1 MYSIYFMKKILRS
14 QKGFTL
20 IEILLVVAAIAILA
34 GIVIVAIN
42 PAKQL
47 GDTRNASRNSA
58 VNTIL
63 NAITQYSVDNNGI
76 LPSGITLV
84 PTEICSSSV
93 ATTSCTGLVDLSVLT
108 AGGKYVTAIPDEPQ
122 KTNAD
127 GAGYMVSKNSN
138 GRITVSASFAESGAT
153 ISVTR

>member
-1 MYSIYFMKKILRS
+1 MKKFLRN

-47 GDTRNASRNSA
+47 GDTRNASREAA

-63 NAITQYSVDNNGI
+63 NAVTQYSVDNNGI
-76 LPSGITLV
+76 LPAGITATT
-84 PTEICSSSV
+84 TEICSSAV
-93 ATTSCTGLVDLSVLT
+93 ATSSCTGLVDLSVLT
-108 AGGKYVTAIPDEPQ
+108 TAGKYVTAIPDEPQ
-122 KTNAD
+122 KTNVN
-127 GAGYMVSKNSN
+127 GVGYTISKNVN
-138 GRITVSASFAESGAT
+138 GRITVTASFPESGKT

>member
-1 MYSIYFMKKILRS
+1 MKKLLQN

-63 NAITQYSVDNNGI
+63 NAVTQYAVDNNGI
-76 LPSGITLV
+76 LPVGISTTTL
-84 PTEICSSSV
+84 EICSSAV

-108 AGGKYVTAIPDEPQ
+108 IGGKYVTAIPDEPQ
-122 KTNAD
+122 KTNVN
-127 GAGYMVSKNSN
+127 GAGYTISKNTT
-138 GRITVSASFAESGAT
+138 GRITVSAQFPESGAA

>member
-1 MYSIYFMKKILRS
+1 MKKLLQN

-58 VNTIL
+58 VNSIL
-63 NAITQYSVDNNGI
+63 NAVTQYSIDNNGI
-76 LPSGITLV
+76 FPPSITATS
-84 PTEICSSSV
+84 TEICSSAV
-93 ATTSCTGLVDLSVLT
+93 ATSSCTGLVDLSVLT
-108 AGGKYVTAIPDEPQ
+108 LNGKYITAIPEEPQ
-122 KTNAD
+122 KTNPN
-127 GAGYMVSKNSN
+127 GAGYMISKNSA
-138 GRITVSASFAESGAT
+138 GRITVTAQFPESGAT

>member
-1 MYSIYFMKKILRS
+1 MKNLFRN

-47 GDTRNASRNSA
+47 GDTRNASRNAA

-63 NAITQYSVDNNGI
+63 SAVSQYSIDNNGVF
-76 LPSGITLV
+76 PSGITGTS
-84 PTEICSSSV
+84 TEICSSSV
-93 ATTSCTGLVDLSVLT
+93 ATSSCGSFVDLSVLT
-108 AGGKYVTAIPDEPQ
+108 ANGKYITAIPDEPQ
-122 KTNAD
+122 KQNAN
-127 GAGYMVSKNSN
+127 GAGYLISKNVN
-138 GRITVSASFAESGAT
+138 GRITVTAQYPESGAT

>member
-1 MYSIYFMKKILRS
+1 MKKILRS

-63 NAITQYSVDNNGI
+63 NAITQYAVDNNGI
-76 LPSGITLV
+76 LPSGITAST
-84 PTEICSSSV
+84 TEICSSSV
-93 ATTSCTGLVDLSVLT
+93 ATSSCTGLVDLSVLT
-108 AGGKYVTAIPDEPQ
+108 IGGKYVTAIPDEPQ
-122 KTNAD
+122 KTNPN
-127 GAGYMVSKNSN
+127 GAGYTVSRNAN
-138 GRITVSASFAESGAT
+138 GRITVSAQFPESGAT

>member
-1 MYSIYFMKKILRS
+1 MKHIFRS

-58 VNTIL
+58 VNSIL
-63 NAITQYSVDNNGI
+63 NAVTQYTIDNNGI
-76 LPSGITLV
+76 FPPTITATA
-84 PTEICSSSV
+84 TEICSSSV
-93 ATTSCTGLVDLSVLT
+93 ATSSCGSLVDLSVLT
-108 AGGKYVTAIPDEPQ
+108 INGKYITAIPDEPQ
-122 KTNAD
+122 KTLTN
-127 GAGYMVSKNSN
+127 GAGYRISKNVS
-138 GRITVSASFAESGAT
+138 GRITVSAQFPESGAA

>member
-1 MYSIYFMKKILRS
+1 MKKILRN

-63 NAITQYSVDNNGI
+63 NAITQYAVDNNGI
-76 LPSGITLV
+76 LPAGITLV

-108 AGGKYVTAIPDEPQ
+108 TDGKYVTAIPDEPQ
-122 KTNAD
+122 KTNVN
-127 GAGYMVSKNSN
+127 GAGYIVSKNAT
-138 GRITVSASFAESGAT
+138 GRITVAASFAESGAT

>member
-1 MYSIYFMKKILRS
+1 MKKFLQN

-63 NAITQYSVDNNGI
+63 NAVTQYSVDNNGI
-76 LPSGITLV
+76 LPTGITATS
-84 PTEICSSSV
+84 TEICSSSV
-93 ATTSCTGLVDLSVLT
+93 ATSSCAGLVDLSVLT
-108 AGGKYVTAIPDEPQ
+108 IGGKYVTAIPDEPQ
-122 KTNAD
+122 KTLAN
-127 GAGYMVSKNSN
+127 GAGYKVSKNVY
-138 GRITVSASFAESGAT
+138 GRITVSAQFPESGAT
-153 ISVTR
+153 ISITR